1 MNCAQHTEIAAT
13 AFCRECG
20 KPMCPECQRPAL
32 GSVYCDV
39 HLPATPPVPAQP
51 QRQHLVTMASTQA
64 AARGRQRETH
74 IPGAA
79 PTMPPEP
86 GTLTGRTV
94 AAVVITWES
103 AAPDGRRRVAAV
115 GRRVALCARPAWTSP

>member
-1 MNCAQHTEIAAT
+1 
-13 AFCRECG
+13 
-20 KPMCPECQRPAL
+20 
-32 GSVYCDV
+32 
-39 HLPATPPVPAQP
+39 
-51 QRQHLVTMASTQA
+51 MASTQA

-103 AAPDGRRRVAAV
+103 AVPDGRRRVAAV
-115 GRRVALCARPAWTSP
+115 GRRVAALCAAGVDVAVISQATAARLSWPLWSQPLVGLDYSIWHGWWNLPG